1 MQSMQVLPFLLAA
14 AVVLIVL
21 GLAKAQAAWNPLQ
34 ARWTAHWTSKK
45 TSKEPPP
52 KASKAL
58 PLRVL
63 IATRNAS
70 DAART
75 IRLLRDASAHAHR
88 LMFGVS
94 QFVSDDMSA
103 REKCDVHYA
112 LRQFE
117 QVYDVTPRV
126 HVQKSTSVCQTHL
139 WEHGL
144 AHLWSDAP
152 DAAFIFFLH
161 SDAVRVSS
169 NWDELLLAT
178 AGTFDA
184 LHVAE
189 GPTPS
194 FLVAAK
200 TLHRDM
206 VEFRPVPFYYQSA
219 SPRAALAAF
228 HGGATLVSAKVA
240 RALFAEPA
248 VRRMM
253 VPDWAVGLFLSAHL
267 WNLGFRCGVSANVHV
282 ETSSHPP
289 PPVAYKPADVLAVV
303 APFQRAFL
311 GVAPPE
317 LRVPG
322 FAQKGISPLAHNQ
335 ALEMSLRYGD
345 AERIDNL
352 SLED

>member
-1 MQSMQVLPFLLAA
+1 MQVLPFLLAA

-21 GLAKAQAAWNPLQ
+21 GLAKAQSAWNPLQ
-34 ARWTAHWTSKK
+34 ARWTTRWTSKK
-45 TSKEPPP
+45 TT
-52 KASKAL
+52 SKAL
-58 PLRVL
+58 PLKDLKARPLRVL

-75 IRLLRDASAHAHR
+75 IRLLRDASAHAHK

-126 HVQKSTSVCQTHL
+126 HVHKSTSTCQTHL

-144 AHLWSDAP
+144 AHHGSDAP

-200 TLHRDM
+200 TLHRSM
-206 VEFRPVPFYYQSA
+206 VEFRPVPFYYQCA
-219 SPRAALAAF
+219 SPRAALVAF
-228 HGGATLVSAKVA
+228 HGGGTLVSAKVA

-248 VRRMM
+248 VRRLM

-282 ETSSHPP
+282 ETSLHSP
-289 PPVAYKPADVLAVV
+289 PPVAYKPTDVLAVV